1 MTLYGYL
8 YILVTLFQC
17 GFIVSAITPLI
28 RVYSEKSLPADFVRI
43 GIAAVAAAGLFQD
56 GALLV
61 KHQIGLYQ
69 PVPDGLLYSQALRV
83 VAFFYLAHVLFLKK
97 RRKLL

>member
-8 YILVTLFQC
+8 SILVELFQC

-43 GIAAVAAAGLFQD
+43 GIAAVAAAGLFQN
-56 GALLV
+56 GVLV
-61 KHQIGLYQ
+61 SYHQIDLYR

-83 VAFFYLAHVLFLKK
+83 VAFSYLAHVLFLK
-97 RRKLL
+97 RRSRLR

>member
-8 YILVTLFQC
+8 SILVASFQC

-43 GIAAVAAAGLFQD
+43 GIAAVAAAGLFQR
-56 GALLV
+56 GVLLSYD
-61 KHQIGLYQ
+61 QINLYQ

-97 RRKLL
+97 RSKLL